1 MDLYEEIEKDTQ
13 RTRSEMHIFVSDIQ
27 NGRKIK
33 NVFRKSKH
41 NERHYE
47 IMSRILFIYG
57 KLNPGIKYV
66 QGYVCMKA

>member
-1 MDLYEEIEKDTQ
+1 
-13 RTRSEMHIFVSDIQ
+13 MHIFVSDTQ
-27 NGRKIK
+27 EVRKIK
-33 NVFRKSKH
+33 NVFRKSKQ

-66 QGYVCMKA
+66 QGTRLKRYE